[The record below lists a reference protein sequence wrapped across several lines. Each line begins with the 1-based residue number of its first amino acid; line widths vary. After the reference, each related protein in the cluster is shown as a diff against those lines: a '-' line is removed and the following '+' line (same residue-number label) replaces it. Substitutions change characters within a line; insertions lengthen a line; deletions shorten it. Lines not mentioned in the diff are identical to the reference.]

1 MEVKLLSY
9 TQNPKKVIYASA
21 RQCYSKFSAAAIY
34 QQKEKLT
41 SLQLKRFINNLVKRG
56 HLSPLEHASFTFS
69 ATGISR
75 VCTHQLVRHRL
86 ASYSQQS
93 QRYVSMDDFKFVIP
107 KAVAGSKQ
115 AKTKFVEAISCL
127 KIKYQEIRQI
137 LEKNQR
143 LEKEKINQDLRFLL
157 PQACQTKIAITMNS
171 RQLLHFFSERLC
183 LRAQWEVREL
193 AAKMLVL
200 TKKILPEVFGRAGPK
215 CKALGFCPESDD
227 TCSLNPALKRKGG
240 KQ

>member
-9 TQNPKKVIYASA
+9 TASPKKIIYAAA
-21 RQCYSKFSAAAIY
+21 RQCYSKHSAFKIY
-34 QQKEKLT
+34 SKKEKL
-41 SLQLKRFINNLVKRG
+41 SSAKLRSFISQLVARG
-56 HLSPLEHASFTFS
+56 HLSPLEHVSFTFS

-75 VCTHQLVRHRL
+75 ICTHQLVRHRV

-93 QRYVSMDDFKFVIP
+93 QRYVSMDDFEFVVPQAIRNSPPAKAKFLE
-107 KAVAGSKQ
+107 AVSG
-115 AKTKFVEAISCL
+115 L
-127 KIKYQEIRQI
+127 KEKYQEIRLI
-137 LEKNQR
+137 LEKQSK
-143 LEKEKINQDLRFLL
+143 LDKEKINQDLRFLL

-193 AAKMLVL
+193 AAKMLSL
-200 TKKILPEVFGRAGPK
+200 TKAVLPEVFNRAGPK
-215 CKALGFCPESDD
+215 CKSLGFCPESARD
-227 TCSLNPALKRKGG
+227 CPLFP